1 MQRPDEEIFTPLILD
16 QIQRYLSDLRSTY
29 NEVETE
35 IMLQKGISKLPNFLQ
50 KEAIENSVIRQFK
63 LFLEIL
69 LVKYREHK
77 TQSTDFIVQATLAE
91 FKQPKKVPAELVRTP
106 LPRPRSV
113 HKIDFARL
121 ALQAQAPEPLLN
133 TTSSSFSARNQPTPI
148 SHKSPVE
155 KRENVIR
162 INLLGNTDTIKAW
175 FAKNVSVSTPQGES
189 FYVPV
194 LVDKKV
200 YTLEIYHTKSCD
212 NPSLL
217 IALCDKDKPH
227 TELLQ
232 KLKTVTQPILFLRT
246 DEKKSANENIMTEKK
261 FKKFDL
267 KAVYYEIDPARSAI
281 GQLQATIEKIPE
293 IIENLAQNKNESCL
307 AM

>member
-1 MQRPDEEIFTPLILD
+1 MQRPDEEIFTHLILD

-113 HKIDFARL
+113 HKIDFPPL
-121 ALQAQAPEPLLN
+121 PLQSQAPEP
-133 TTSSSFSARNQPTPI
+133 
-148 SHKSPVE
+148 
-155 KRENVIR
+155 
-162 INLLGNTDTIKAW
+162 
-175 FAKNVSVSTPQGES
+175 
-189 FYVPV
+189 
-194 LVDKKV
+194 
-200 YTLEIYHTKSCD
+200 
-212 NPSLL
+212 
-217 IALCDKDKPH
+217 
-227 TELLQ
+227 
-232 KLKTVTQPILFLRT
+232 
-246 DEKKSANENIMTEKK
+246 
-261 FKKFDL
+261 
-267 KAVYYEIDPARSAI
+267 
-281 GQLQATIEKIPE
+281 
-293 IIENLAQNKNESCL
+293 
-307 AM
+307 